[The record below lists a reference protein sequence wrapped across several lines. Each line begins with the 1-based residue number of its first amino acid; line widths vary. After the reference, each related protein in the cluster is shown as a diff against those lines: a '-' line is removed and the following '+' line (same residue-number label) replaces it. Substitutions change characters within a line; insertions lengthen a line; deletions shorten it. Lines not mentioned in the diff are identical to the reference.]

1 MAPELAAPHAR
12 SQGAT
17 GARAMRTPGRGHRW
31 DEPLWLV
38 FLVSAFLSAAIFGPS
53 LWLVDQ
59 VVDDTPSF
67 NLLSVLFYGLG
78 MGMLEVLLE
87 RRRRRRGALMRER
100 GAPFDSEGERQFARR
115 AGVTWG
121 EPRGN
126 RLLQVVGLLFLTGS
140 FAVQVVM
147 PEGAP
152 QRELWSMVLLGVN
165 CALVIA
171 ALIRQSRY
179 RRKGARRE

>member
-1 MAPELAAPHAR
+1 
-12 SQGAT
+12 
-17 GARAMRTPGRGHRW
+17 
-31 DEPLWLV
+31 
-38 FLVSAFLSAAIFGPS
+38 
-53 LWLVDQ
+53 
-59 VVDDTPSF
+59 
-67 NLLSVLFYGLG
+67 
-78 MGMLEVLLE
+78 
-87 RRRRRRGALMRER
+87 MRER

-140 FAVQVVM
+140 FAVRVVM